1 VYYAVVNP
9 NSAIITTAL
18 ESIITI
24 NVEAA
29 GAEVR
34 VACELGDRKP
44 SEPPIGLVGTIE
56 DIPTALL
63 RLEP

>member
-18 ESIITI
+18 KSIIII

-29 GAEVR
+29 DIEVR
-34 VACELGDRKP
+34 VASELGDRKP
-44 SEPPIGLVGTIE
+44 SEPTSGSVGTIE
-56 DIPTALL
+56 DTPTTYL
-63 RLEP
+63 RLEH